1 MVEDLKMRRTGF
13 IIAIAFGISIIA
25 QLGLAEQIY
34 VTDDLKVT
42 FRSGPGTTNRIIKM
56 ISSGQPVEVLESQEE
71 WSRIRLP
78 SVVSGEDEGW
88 VLSRY
93 LINRQPWKMQ
103 TASLLRKN
111 TRLSN
116 QVSTLQQNLAET
128 ENQRDELSV
137 NLKKTSSKLSELD
150 RSYQELR
157 QGSSQYLK
165 LKKTLDDTQAKLKQV
180 ESDFGLLSEE
190 YKKIK
195 YSERNIWFATGA
207 GILVFGL
214 LIGIVLGKR
223 EKRRAQKYY

>member
-1 MVEDLKMRRTGF
+1 MRRTGF

-25 QLGLAEQIY
+25 QLGAAEQIY

-78 SVVSGEDEGW
+78 SVASGEDEGW

-116 QVSTLQQNLAET
+116 QVSTLQQNLPET
-128 ENQRDELSV
+128 ERQRDELSA

-150 RSYQELR
+150 TSYQELR
-157 QGSSQYLK
+157 SGSSQYLK

>member
-1 MVEDLKMRRTGF
+1 MRRTGF
-13 IIAIAFGISIIA
+13 IIAFAFGICILA
-25 QLGLAEQIY
+25 QLGAAEQIY

-56 ISSGQPVEVLESQEE
+56 ISSGQPVEVLESQGE

-78 SVVSGEDEGW
+78 GVIAGENEGW

-111 TRLSN
+111 TRLSAE
-116 QVSTLQQNLAET
+116 VSTLKEDLSET
-128 ENQRDELSV
+128 KKQRDELST
-137 NLKKTSSKLSELD
+137 NLSKTSSKLSELD
-150 RSYQELR
+150 TSYQELR
-157 QGSSQYLK
+157 RGSSQYLK
-165 LKKTLDDTQAKLKQV
+165 LKKALDDTQGKLKQV
-180 ESDFGLLSEE
+180 ETDFALLSEE

-195 YSERNIWFATGA
+195 YSERNVWFATGA
-207 GILVFGL
+207 GIMVFGL

>member
-1 MVEDLKMRRTGF
+1 
-13 IIAIAFGISIIA
+13 
-25 QLGLAEQIY
+25 
-34 VTDDLKVT
+34 
-42 FRSGPGTTNRIIKM
+42 M

-128 ENQRDELSV
+128 ERQRDELSV

-150 RSYQELR
+150 TSYQELR
-157 QGSSQYLK
+157 RGSTQYLK
-165 LKKTLDDTQAKLKQV
+165 LKKTLDDTQTKLKQV

>member
-1 MVEDLKMRRTGF
+1 MVEELKMRRTAL
-13 IIAIAFGISIIA
+13 IIAMTFGISIIA
-25 QLGLAEQIY
+25 QLGAAEQIY

-42 FRSGPGTTNRIIKM
+42 FRSGPGTTNRIIRM
-56 ISSGQPVEVLESQEE
+56 ISSGQPAEVLESQGE
-71 WSRIRLP
+71 WSRIRLAGAID
-78 SVVSGEDEGW
+78 GENEGW

-93 LINRQPWKMQ
+93 LIDRQPWKMQ

-116 QVSTLQQNLAET
+116 QVTTLQQTLAET
-128 ENQRDELSV
+128 KKQRDELSSE
-137 NLKKTSSKLSELD
+137 LKKTSGKLSELD
-150 RSYQELR
+150 TSYQELQR
-157 QGSSQYLK
+157 GSSQYLK

-180 ESDFGLLSEE
+180 ETDFSLLSEE

-214 LIGIVLGKR
+214 LIGIMLGKR
-223 EKRRAQKYY
+223 EKRRTQKYY